1 MIIQL
6 NKKLLTAVFVLE
18 DDQMRIDWFEK
29 TFGDVPFLFIT
40 KDTDEAIPI
49 LRLIKFDL
57 IFLDHDLE
65 ETSIYDE
72 DHAEYD
78 ATRGKNGLRV
88 ATELN
93 FTINQETDCI
103 IHSMNPTGAGNMIKA
118 HPFNTSHI
126 PYHILYKNVEF
137 IT

>member
-1 MIIQL
+1 MIIQI

-18 DDQMRIDWFEK
+18 DDQMRIDWFNEK
-29 TFGDVPFLFIT
+29 FWDVPFLFIT
-40 KDTDEAIPI
+40 KDTEEAIPI

-78 ATRGKNGLRV
+78 ATHGKNGLRV
-88 ATELN
+88 AAELN

-103 IHSMNPTGAGNMIKA
+103 IHSMNPTGASEMLKA
-118 HPFNTSHI
+118 HPFNVSAI
-126 PYHILYKNVEF
+126 PYHLLYKNVEF
-137 IT
+137 I

>member
-1 MIIQL
+1 MIIRL

-18 DDQMRIDWFEK
+18 DDQMRIEWFNK

-40 KDTDEAIPI
+40 KDTEEAIPI

-57 IFLDHDLE
+57 LFLDHDLE

-78 ATRGKNGLRV
+78 MNRAKNGLRV
-88 ATELN
+88 AAHLRG
-93 FTINQETDCI
+93 TINQETECI
-103 IHSMNPTGAGNMIKA
+103 IHSMNPSGASNMLLA
-118 HPFNTSHI
+118 HPFNTSAI